1 MLVEKPKI
9 KENTY
14 YVECANWRVVINA
27 SDETEAAT
35 AAFEEALEKYQTHT
49 EVSPVAT
56 VIDISSIMRD
66 MEVGDNFHFV
76 YSPTILANAGMH
88 KRSKSLQYIIENL
101 KNKSS

>member
-1 MLVEKPKI
+1 MLIEKPKR
-9 KENTY
+9 KESTY
-14 YVECANWRVVINA
+14 YVECANWRSMVNA

-35 AAFEEALEKYQTHT
+35 TAFEEALSKYQTHT
-49 EVSPVAT
+49 EISPVAT
-56 VIDISSIMRD
+56 VIDVSSVIND
-66 MEVGDNFHFV
+66 MELGNNLHFV